1 MPPIPTAAILS
12 LSLGAICPRP
22 ATAWRGIT
30 VNPASVTAE
39 VPRKPRRV
47 IVFEDFCF
55 MGLFFIRFNHR
66 GTQRLSQR
74 MSKDL
79 FEKLRL
85 YFLKIYQNPGFFMQ
99 NVTKVS
105 FYVTTE
111 VVFYLLTAE
120 L

>member
-1 MPPIPTAAILS
+1 
-12 LSLGAICPRP
+12 
-22 ATAWRGIT
+22 
-30 VNPASVTAE
+30 
-39 VPRKPRRV
+39 
-47 IVFEDFCF
+47 

-85 YFLKIYQNPGFFMQ
+85 SYLKIYQNPGFFMQ

-105 FYVTTE
+105 FFDTKVVDFIISTFVT
-111 VVFYLLTAE
+111 L
-120 L
+120 

>member
-1 MPPIPTAAILS
+1 
-12 LSLGAICPRP
+12 
-22 ATAWRGIT
+22 
-30 VNPASVTAE
+30 
-39 VPRKPRRV
+39 
-47 IVFEDFCF
+47 
-55 MGLFFIRFNHR
+55 MGLFFIRFNHK

-74 MSKDL
+74 ISKDL

-85 YFLKIYQNPGFFMQ
+85 SSLKKYENHGFFLQ

-111 VVFYLLTAE
+111 VVFFLLPAE